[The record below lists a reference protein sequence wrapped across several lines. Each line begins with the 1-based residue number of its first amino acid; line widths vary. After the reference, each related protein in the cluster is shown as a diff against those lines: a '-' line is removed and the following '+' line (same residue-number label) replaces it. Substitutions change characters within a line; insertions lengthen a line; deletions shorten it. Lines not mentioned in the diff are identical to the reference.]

1 MLRDHVRRNILLL
14 RLVWQLS
21 RENKKPRSCH
31 CICCKGKL
39 NVSKSFLTKTG
50 DNKSDTINSEIGL
63 QSICQEKK
71 LGKRWQGRSSLQA
84 LPPLVDPTSRA
95 SASWQAFNH
104 ILLAEFV
111 FTSPSHEESPECLQ
125 NSHRKAQHGQSS
137 IRRTQTSESFN
148 KDWKIA
154 RPTLGKLAKFY
165 QNTGKA
171 FHSIGRKVTSQKA

>member
-1 MLRDHVRRNILLL
+1 
-14 RLVWQLS
+14 
-21 RENKKPRSCH
+21 
-31 CICCKGKL
+31 
-39 NVSKSFLTKTG
+39 
-50 DNKSDTINSEIGL
+50 
-63 QSICQEKK
+63 
-71 LGKRWQGRSSLQA
+71 LQA
-84 LPPLVDPTSRA
+84 LPQLVDTTSIA
-95 SASWQAFNH
+95 SASWQGFNH
-104 ILLAEFV
+104 FLLAEFV